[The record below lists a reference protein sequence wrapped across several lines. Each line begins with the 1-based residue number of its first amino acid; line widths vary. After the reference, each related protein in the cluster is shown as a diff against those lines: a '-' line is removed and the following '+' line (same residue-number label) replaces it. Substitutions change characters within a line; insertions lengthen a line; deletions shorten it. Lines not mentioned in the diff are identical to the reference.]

1 MTSIGEPKRILRVEP
16 VEIPKE
22 KPVEQPVKEPVKT
35 GR

>member
-1 MTSIGEPKRILRVEP
+1 MTQIGKPKRILRVEP
-16 VEIPKE
+16 VKVPEE